1 MLCKVDLNPIIFKCD
16 YQHVYFTITRNNN
29 IFGFSALYILPIT
42 SLEEIYRRILLPGV
56 SLGISMQSLKQMNSM
71 DLIVPPKLQGRNS
84 TIGLIPNISFIFVL
98 WEITTL
104 RVMVEDVQL

>member
-29 IFGFSALYILPIT
+29 RFGFSALYNLPIT
-42 SLEEIYRRILLPGV
+42 SLEEIYGRILFPGV
-56 SLGISMQSLKQMNSM
+56 SFALKQMNSM

-84 TIGLIPNISFIFVL
+84 TIGLIPIISFIFVL
-98 WEITTL
+98 WEITAL
-104 RVMVEDVQL
+104 GVMVEDVQL